1 MTVQSIRG
9 SPLQICT
16 VEEIIDDDHVIIS
29 LRGVLEYLV
38 GVASFVDRDLLEPGV
53 SALITTNVPFS
64 LQVDSRAILLLALF
78 KRTQTVRWM

>member
-1 MTVQSIRG
+1 MYSIREP
-9 SPLQICT
+9 PLKICT
-16 VEEIIDDDHVIIS
+16 AEEIIDDDHVIIS